1 MRYLLLI
8 AIIFLGTGLMAQSQ
22 NNPTKR
28 DTASFKIE
36 QIQESDISILFSYY
50 SQDGNNSPVT
60 GGIGTEKLADYTS
73 KIIVNLVLD
82 EKQSISL
89 DGGFDYYTSASTDNI
104 DRFVSSASSSD
115 MRVHGNIGYSRK
127 AANDLSYGIKV
138 GGSGEY
144 DYSSVQ
150 FSGYVSKISANGT
163 RSYGLSAQA
172 FLDKWS
178 LIYPQELRGQ
188 NWADTD
194 LRRSYSVS
202 GSFTQVLNKRMQI
215 GLTTDLVKQTGLLS
229 TPFHRV
235 YFNDLSTV
243 RVEKLPAERL
253 KVPIGLRFNYYVND
267 FLLLRTY
274 YRYYWDNWGVTAHTA
289 QVEIPVKINRFFS
302 VYPFYR
308 FHTQSAA
315 DYFSPYQESS
325 LSSEFYTSDYD
336 LSKLTSHDYGLGV
349 RYSPANGIGSMK
361 LPGTSRI
368 LTFKEINLKY
378 GHYTRSTGLKSNI
391 ISFGMNFTF

>member
-1 MRYLLLI
+1 MRYL
-8 AIIFLGTGLMAQSQ
+8 IIFAITILAAGLKAQSQ
-22 NNPTKR
+22 NNPAKR
-28 DTASFKIE
+28 DTSSFKIE
-36 QIQESDISILFSYY
+36 QIKESDISVLFSYY

-60 GGIGTEKLADYTS
+60 GGIGTEKLSDYTS

-150 FSGYVSKISANGT
+150 FSGYISKISANGN

-194 LRRSYSVS
+194 LRRSFSAS

-215 GLTTDLVKQTGLLS
+215 GFTADFVKQTGLLS

-235 YFNDLSTV
+235 YFSDLSTV
-243 RVEKLPAERL
+243 RVEKLPSERL
-253 KVPIGLRFNYYVND
+253 KIPVGVRFNYYIND
-267 FLLLRTY
+267 YLLLRTY
-274 YRYYWDNWGVTAHTA
+274 YRYYWDNWGVEAHTA
-289 QVEIPVKINRFFS
+289 QVELPVKINRFFS

-308 FHTQSAA
+308 YHTQSAA
-315 DYFSPYQESS
+315 DYFAAYQESD
-325 LSSEFYTSDYD
+325 LGSEFYTSDYD
-336 LSKLTSHDYGLGV
+336 LSKLTSHDFGLGV
-349 RYSPANGIGSMK
+349 RYSPASGISSMK
-361 LPGTSRI
+361 IPFTKRI
-368 LTFKEINLKY
+368 LTFKEIDLKY
-378 GHYTRSTGLKSNI
+378 GHYSRSTGLVSNI

>member
-1 MRYLLLI
+1 MVV
-8 AIIFLGTGLMAQSQ
+8 LGTGSLAQNQS
-22 NNPTKR
+22 NPAKR

-36 QIQESDISILFSYY
+36 QILESDISILFSYY

-82 EKQSISL
+82 EKQSVSF

-115 MRVHGNIGYSRK
+115 MRVHGNLGYSRK

-144 DYSSVQ
+144 DYSSIQ
-150 FSGYVSKISANGT
+150 FSGYVSKVSANGN

-188 NWADTD
+188 NWAETD
-194 LRRSYSVS
+194 LRRSYSAS

-215 GLTTDLVKQTGLLS
+215 GLTADVVKQTGLLS

-235 YFNDLSTV
+235 YFDDLSTV
-243 RVEKLPAERL
+243 RVEKLPSERL
-253 KVPIGLRFNYYVND
+253 KIPVGVRFNYYVND
-267 FLLLRTY
+267 YLLLRTY

-289 QVEIPVKINRFFS
+289 QLELPVKINRFFS

-308 FHTQSAA
+308 FHTQGAA
-315 DYFSPYQESS
+315 EYFAPYQVSS
-325 LSSEFYTSDYD
+325 LNSEFYTSDYD
-336 LSKLTSHDYGLGV
+336 LSKLTSHDYGIGV
-349 RYSPANGIGSMK
+349 RYSPASGIGSMK
-361 LPGTSRI
+361 LPATNRI

-378 GHYTRSTGLKSNI
+378 GHYTRSTGLVSNI
-391 ISFGMNFTF
+391 ISLGMNFTF

>member
-1 MRYLLLI
+1 MRYLFV
-8 AIIFLGTGLMAQSQ
+8 AFVLGLSLNALAQSQ
-22 NNPTKR
+22 NNPAKR
-28 DTASFKIE
+28 DASAFKIK
-36 QIQESDISILFSYY
+36 QIKESDISVLFSFYH
-50 SQDGNNSPVT
+50 QDGNNSPVT
-60 GGIGTEKLADYTS
+60 GGVGTEKLSDYTS

-82 EKQSISL
+82 DKQSISL

-115 MRVHGNIGYSRK
+115 VRVHGNIGYSRK
-127 AANDLSYGIKV
+127 ADNNLSYGVKV
-138 GGSGEY
+138 GGSGEF
-144 DYSSVQ
+144 DYASVQ
-150 FSGYVSKISANGT
+150 FSGYVSKISANGD

-172 FLDKWS
+172 FLDRWS
-178 LIYPQELRGQ
+178 LIYPMELRGQ
-188 NWADTD
+188 NWASTD

-215 GLTTDLVKQTGLLS
+215 GFTTDLVRQTGLLS

-243 RVEKLPAERL
+243 RVEKLPSDRF
-253 KVPIGLRFNYYVND
+253 KVPVGIRFNYYLND

-274 YRYYWDNWGVTAHTA
+274 YRYYWDNWGITAHTA
-289 QVEIPVKINRFFS
+289 QVELPVKINRFFS
-302 VYPFYR
+302 VYPYYR
-308 FHTQSAA
+308 YHTQSAA
-315 DYFSPYQESS
+315 DYFAGYQEHN
-325 LSSEFYTSDYD
+325 LASEFYTSDYD

-349 RYSPANGIGSMK
+349 RYSPAEGIGSMQ
-361 LPGTSRI
+361 LPGTKRI

-378 GHYTRSTGLKSNI
+378 GHYTRSTGLVSNI